1 MGNLSLS
8 KFNTFQFLDDSWH
21 LVNIWISLGGQLSL
35 LLVGIVRSLG
45 SLRSHWFHGS
55 SWPSLPL
62 SCTAPPH
69 QNSSFNSDLSSFCR
83 LCPVWL
89 RKLSQKPG
97 NPGRSGSPGHIGLPT
112 SSWCSPTHPTLFTCY
127 IIQTLIHP
135 ALVCLME
142 NTQD

>member
-69 QNSSFNSDLSSFCR
+69 QNSSINSDLPNSCR
-83 LCPVWL
+83 LCPVLL

-97 NPGRSGSPGHIGLPT
+97 NPGRSGSPGHIGSQT
-112 SSWCSPTHPTLFTCY
+112 STTEFLLF
-127 IIQTLIHP
+127 LNF
-135 ALVCLME
+135 LNLSE
-142 NTQD
+142 K